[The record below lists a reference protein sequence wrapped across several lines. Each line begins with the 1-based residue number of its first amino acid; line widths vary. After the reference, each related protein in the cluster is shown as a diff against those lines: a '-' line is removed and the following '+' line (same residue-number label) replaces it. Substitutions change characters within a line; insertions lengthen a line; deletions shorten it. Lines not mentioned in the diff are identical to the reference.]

1 MKGFASTMSL
11 AEDNFSS
18 SLRMISTAIVE
29 GTDTGG
35 GTETGFKQAGF
46 GQAFLEGIRLTS
58 MDLNKC
64 LHCLSRNLTLK
75 FEVIPFSSSSSS
87 QIMGGTTQSTL
98 VSGLLLEVEE
108 DEDDE
113 DDETDGENGNVG
125 GGFLV
130 LRTAQA
136 VCSFLFSIRSRTME
150 LEAEQ

>member
-1 MKGFASTMSL
+1 MSS

-18 SLRMISTAIVE
+18 SLGMISTAIVE
-29 GTDTGG
+29 GTGTGG

-87 QIMGGTTQSTL
+87 QIMGNTTQSTP
-98 VSGLLLEVEE
+98 VSSLLLEA
-108 DEDDE
+108 EDDE
-113 DDETDGENGNVG
+113 DDEADGENENVG
-125 GGFLV
+125 GGV
-130 LRTAQA
+130 LALQTARA
-136 VCSFLFSIRSRTME
+136 ACSFLFSIGSRTVE